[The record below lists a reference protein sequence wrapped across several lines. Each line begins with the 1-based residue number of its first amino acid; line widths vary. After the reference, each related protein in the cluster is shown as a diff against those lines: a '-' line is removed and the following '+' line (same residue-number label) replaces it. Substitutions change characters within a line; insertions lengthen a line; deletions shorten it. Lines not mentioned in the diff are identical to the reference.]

1 MLYAL
6 QFNSKASAT
15 LTLIHES
22 CPAGYEAV
30 EEISRGHHKCQC
42 SKTDLNIQGCNE
54 TTEDVL
60 LKVRD
65 VMLVLYNCMHDEM
78 LDVYII
84 VEYYTTI
91 FSVSPS
97 SLLNS
102 VSKLDSFLP
111 FSVTSTILPSPSFV

>member
-1 MLYAL
+1 MCYIYTL

-30 EEISRGHHKCQC
+30 EEITREHCKCQC

-60 LKVRD
+60 LKVSA
-65 VMLVLYNCMHDEM
+65 
-78 LDVYII
+78 I
-84 VEYYTTI
+84 
-91 FSVSPS
+91 
-97 SLLNS
+97 
-102 VSKLDSFLP
+102 
-111 FSVTSTILPSPSFV
+111 